1 MILVGVGVRGYSDIT
16 MHGPFQS
23 VDEARRKITDGVDRG
38 TDGDET
44 QYTFFEVTPNGVVDI
59 GYVRFEDEAESD
71 GDLRSESFYER

>member
-1 MILVGVGVRGYSDIT
+1 MILVGVSVRGYSDIT
-16 MHGPFQS
+16 MYGPFQS

-38 TDGDET
+38 NDGDET
-44 QYTFFEVTPNGVVDI
+44 QYTFFKVTPKGVIDI

>member
-1 MILVGVGVRGYSDIT
+1 MILVAVGVRGYSDVT

-23 VDEARRKITDGVDRG
+23 VEDARQKITDGVERG
-38 TDGDET
+38 SDGDET
-44 QYTFFEVTPNGVVDI
+44 QYTFFKVTPSGIVDI